1 MLPKVSHMSHR
12 NNLVS
17 VFLVLFLTGNP
28 SSPVWIWNRA
38 KPAFDGRVD
47 LLKGPRNSRI
57 TILVTTFRAPK
68 EQRQDARVMD
78 SVGSSQA
85 KHAASANTAEVSGR
99 LWCRFRAGSARVRCG
114 SGLFGDLR
122 QHDWSRVIQWALRA

>member
-47 LLKGPRNSRI
+47 LLKGRKSHGLRW
-57 TILVTTFRAPK
+57 L
-68 EQRQDARVMD
+68 
-78 SVGSSQA
+78 
-85 KHAASANTAEVSGR
+85 VSGQT
-99 LWCRFRAGSARVRCG
+99 CRVSKYC
-114 SGLFGDLR
+114 
-122 QHDWSRVIQWALRA
+122 